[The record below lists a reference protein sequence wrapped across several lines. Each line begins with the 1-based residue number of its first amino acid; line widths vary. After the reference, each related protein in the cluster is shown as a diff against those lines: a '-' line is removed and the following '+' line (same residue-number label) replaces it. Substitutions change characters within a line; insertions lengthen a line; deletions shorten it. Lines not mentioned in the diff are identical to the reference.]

1 MSLISSYTVQRSDEV
16 RTHVHPHAHIIL
28 PIQKTFYIQFLNR
41 AYELTPAQIGFV
53 PPGVPHDYSCKGLSL
68 TLNIPAEMV
77 KPVDLVLLTENC
89 VVDIDEEL
97 ELLVDLIKREIRSE
111 KHSQESLRYLFYY
124 LYDRLVERHQTPSL
138 RYLHAN
144 YAGPVSIAELAAM
157 EGYNTAYYTEWFK
170 TRVGCTPSQY
180 LQALRI
186 EKAKEILATTHYRVL
201 DVALQ
206 VGYTNGSSFI
216 RAFKSVVGVTPREYR
231 GQIGTDQA

>member
-53 PPGVPHDYSCKGLSL
+53 PPGVPHDYSCK
-68 TLNIPAEMV
+68 
-77 KPVDLVLLTENC
+77 DLVLLTENC

-111 KHSQESLRYLFYY
+111 KHSQGSLRYLFYY

-231 GQIGTDQA
+231 GQIGTEQA